1 MTPMFSNTSRIAF
14 GITLMAVL
22 LDHVTPLISAEVL
35 IKNITDIQGDRKNY
49 LTGIGLVTGLNGTGG
64 TTPVTTQL
72 IIRLVEQ
79 LGVSANPELRAA
91 LRNDTRQRTD
101 NISAVIV
108 TAELR
113 TTDQIEHE
121 IDVLVT
127 ALDDAKSLQNGVLI
141 VTPLMGVDHEV
152 YAVASGKVQT
162 GGFTA
167 SGAAASVR
175 KNHPTT
181 GVTRAIVEKQVYDGR
196 HLERFVRLRLRHPDY
211 TTATRIMDVINFV
224 FPNTARTL
232 NAGIVNVDIPAH
244 YVGDRYRFTSEI
256 QQLMVV
262 PDAKAR
268 VIINEQTG
276 TVVIGE
282 NVRLSRVAV
291 THANISV
298 VTGETP
304 IVSQPLPFS
313 DGQTQIVPRTNIDVL
328 EDRSPI
334 TVIEETTSVADL
346 AQALNALGVTPQ
358 DLSSIFRLLHA
369 SGELHAELIF
379 K

>member
-1 MTPMFSNTSRIAF
+1 MFSNTSRIAF